1 MQLLLSITSHSL
13 DRKKELRCE
22 ISGFFDAQP
31 LLEKKKHRERTDHP
45 NLTALRCTQKTSL
58 CHLEFFFLSFFF
70 FDTFFFAILILIL
83 LFYHHH
89 PFFIAHL
96 VNILFSSSSP
106 PILLRH
112 LLLALNHLITLDS
125 SCRTISSLVSFH
137 PSYLFFRALAF
148 CILPQ
153 PLPTSRNPRHL
164 FFLKNVCFYCWYV
177 LTHFHSTPRSSM
189 PHPIPRLYSH
199 TYTHSLPSATTESKP
214 EAVAPAVDAAATSP
228 ASAAADVSAVAGD
241 EQNFEG
247 ANIDPNATLLVRALV
262 STKEA
267 GIIIGKGG
275 ANVAELREQTGVKA
289 GVSKVVPGVHDR
301 VLSVT
306 GTLVGISDAFAL
318 IAKTIL
324 ENPLNAPV
332 QADGSPAEATAQST
346 SVRLLISHNLMG
358 TVIGRQGLKIKHI
371 QDLSGA
377 RMVASKEML
386 PQSTERVVEVQGSV
400 EAIRVAIHEIVKCLA
415 EDWDRSQNVVLYQPG
430 QGEGPGIL
438 AAGGMGGLQ
447 QQGSRRQGG
456 PAYLAGAMANMNLNS
471 NNGSFNNNNN
481 NHHHSNRNNSN
492 NQNNSRRTDPNAVV
506 TPGGGLVAGA
516 TTNSANAGEPNASAP
531 PLVDAANLRTQNI
544 SIPSDMVGCIIGK
557 GGSKITEIRR
567 LSGSRISIAKV
578 PHDETGERMF
588 TIQGTPEANE
598 KALFLLYNQ
607 LETEKERRQKQTNAA
622 AQPNGGVDGED
633 TPAVAATSA

>member
-1 MQLLLSITSHSL
+1 M
-13 DRKKELRCE
+13 
-22 ISGFFDAQP
+22 
-31 LLEKKKHRERTDHP
+31 
-45 NLTALRCTQKTSL
+45 
-58 CHLEFFFLSFFF
+58 
-70 FDTFFFAILILIL
+70 
-83 LFYHHH
+83 
-89 PFFIAHL
+89 
-96 VNILFSSSSP
+96 
-106 PILLRH
+106 
-112 LLLALNHLITLDS
+112 
-125 SCRTISSLVSFH
+125 
-137 PSYLFFRALAF
+137 
-148 CILPQ
+148 
-153 PLPTSRNPRHL
+153 
-164 FFLKNVCFYCWYV
+164 
-177 LTHFHSTPRSSM
+177 
-189 PHPIPRLYSH
+189 
-199 TYTHSLPSATTESKP
+199 SAAPVAENKP
-214 EAVAPAVDAAATSP
+214 EAVAPTATEATSPAP
-228 ASAAADVSAVAGD
+228 ASAAADASPVAGD
-241 EQNFEG
+241 D
-247 ANIDPNATLLVRALV
+247 ANNAAAEIDPNATLLVRALV

-332 QADGSPAEATAQST
+332 QADGTPAEATAQIT

-358 TVIGRQGLKIKHI
+358 TVIGRQGLKIKYI

-400 EAIRVAIHEIVKCLA
+400 DAIHVAVHEIAKCLA

-430 QGEGPGIL
+430 QGDGPGIL

-456 PAYLAGAMANMNLNS
+456 PAYLAGAMNNLNLGS
-471 NNGSFNNNNN
+471 NPPNAGAF
-481 NHHHSNRNNSN
+481 NSN
-492 NQNNSRRTDPNAVV
+492 QQSTSTRRESNSNGANNANNSRRTDPNAVV

-516 TTNSANAGEPNASAP
+516 TTNSATAGEPNASAP

-607 LETEKERRQKQTNAA
+607 LETEKERRQKQTNNAE
-622 AQPNGGVDGED
+622 ED
-633 TPAVAATSA
+633 TQAATSTA